1 MNRKTALWL
10 AVTALVVLAS
20 ALLPEAA
27 LYVQDAR
34 LEGSVRTQEVEAVDL
49 SLLAELSPE
58 DTLYLVQTYQSR
70 VALEQGR
77 QMTGAQAGLAAQ
89 DMLAEVFGWD
99 NNAIDLAVTGAV
111 PWLYVG
117 EGGES
122 VILWETELS
131 GRSENPVRTMAGLSY
146 DPDCPTEAMALVD
159 EQSGQVVSLRMHWS
173 APEEPVPTS
182 EPAPSLPTEDFY
194 EAEYPGDVPEG
205 IYLDG
210 PSAYMRDVLL
220 WVSAARLGLRDGMDD
235 LQWTDEGLTSCLDL
249 MTDDGTAFS
258 VPAEWDLDSM
268 SFN

>member
-58 DTLYLVQTYQSR
+58 DTLYLAQTYQSR

-77 QMTGAQAGLAAQ
+77 QMTGAQAGRAAQ
-89 DMLAEVFGWD
+89 EMLAEIFGWN

-122 VILWETELS
+122 VILWETDLS

-146 DPDCPTEAMALVD
+146 DPACPTEAMALVD
-159 EQSGQVVSLRMHWS
+159 ERSGQVVSLKMRWS
-173 APEEPVPTS
+173 APEEIIPS
-182 EPAPSLPTEDFY
+182 SAPAPSMPDPDPY
-194 EAEYPGDVPEG
+194 EAEHPGEVPEDM
-205 IYLDG
+205 YLDG
-210 PSAYMRDVLL
+210 PSADMRGVLL

-235 LQWTDEGLTSCLDL
+235 LQWTDEGGTSYLDL
-249 MTDDGTAFS
+249 TTDAGMSFS
-258 VPAEWDLDSM
+258 VPAQWDLEGM

>member
-58 DTLYLVQTYQSR
+58 DTLYLAQTYQSR

-77 QMTGAQAGLAAQ
+77 QMTGAQAGRAAQ
-89 DMLAEVFGWD
+89 EMLAEVFGWD
-99 NNAIDLAVTGAV
+99 NNAIDLAVTDAV

-122 VILWETELS
+122 VILWETDLT
-131 GRSENPVRTMAGLSY
+131 GQSENPVRTMAGLSY
-146 DPDCPTEAMALVD
+146 DPACPAEAMALVD
-159 EQSGQVVSLRMHWS
+159 ERSGQVVSVKMHWS
-173 APEEPVPTS
+173 APEEPIPTS
-182 EPAPSLPTEDFY
+182 EPAPSMPDPDPY
-194 EAEYPGDVPEG
+194 EAEYPGEEPES
-205 IYLDG
+205 IYLDL
-210 PSAYMRDVLL
+210 SAYMRGVLL

-235 LQWTDEGLTSCLDL
+235 LQWTDEGWTSCLDL
-249 MTDDGTAFS
+249 TTDSGTAFS
-258 VPAEWDLDSM
+258 VPAEWDLDGM